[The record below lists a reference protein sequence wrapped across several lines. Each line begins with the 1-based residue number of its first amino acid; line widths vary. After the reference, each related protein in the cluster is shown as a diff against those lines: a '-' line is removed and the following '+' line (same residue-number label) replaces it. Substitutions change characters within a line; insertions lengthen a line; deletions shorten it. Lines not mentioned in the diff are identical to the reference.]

1 MVTPP
6 DRKSIQDDE
15 ASELDADPAAN
26 NSPSSNVETHPEQQE
41 RPQNDG
47 ECGRNSGLEVG
58 HVHEVL
64 VGVRNDDADDEIDD
78 RQN

>member
-1 MVTPP
+1 
-6 DRKSIQDDE
+6 
-15 ASELDADPAAN
+15 
-26 NSPSSNVETHPEQQE
+26 VEIHPEEQE

-47 ECGRNSGLEVG
+47 ECGRKNGLEVR

-78 RQN
+78 